1 MKEETKLLLW
11 SWIGTLI
18 LFFGS
23 LTGLILKIDH
33 IYLQKEIFELG
44 SVCGMFMLAII
55 IFVTITFPPIKQKK
69 KENPV
74 IIV

>member
-1 MKEETKLLLW
+1 MKENTKLLIW

-23 LTGLILKIDH
+23 LIGLILKIDY

-44 SVCGMFMLAII
+44 AVCGTFTLAII
-55 IFVTITFPPIKQKK
+55 IIVTVTFYPIKHAIDEV
-69 KENPV
+69 KE
-74 IIV
+74 